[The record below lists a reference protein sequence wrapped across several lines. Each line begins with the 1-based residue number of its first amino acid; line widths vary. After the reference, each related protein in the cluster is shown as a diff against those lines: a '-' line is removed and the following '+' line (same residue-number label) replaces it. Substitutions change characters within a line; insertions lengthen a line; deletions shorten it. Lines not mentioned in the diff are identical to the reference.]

1 MISPPDWRSGVGA
14 PPDDPAEL
22 QGPVKTALARFA
34 WRLPRTYQVLRDIVE
49 VTLRDGYIHAGNIA
63 YLSLVTLLP
72 LVILITVVAVALG
85 QTDAGQAAIDGML
98 RALPPNVAEL
108 FEPVIDEVL
117 EARTGNLLLFG
128 GIVALWTISTFLETL
143 RDILH
148 RAYRVPNTHSF
159 VEARLR
165 SIAGTLVAM
174 VLILVA
180 ILSQVVLVVALKSLP
195 AVRPLETDLPLLLD
209 WSRILSS
216 ALVFLSLWALFK
228 LLAPRMFRHK
238 ASWPGA
244 AITTAAWVGGS
255 FLLGPV
261 FASFGNMSLTYGAL
275 SGVMIALLF
284 FYAVGFALVLGAE
297 LNAALARV
305 RGLAPVPQAD

>member
-1 MISPPDWRSGVGA
+1 MTQPPGEAGA
-14 PPDDPAEL
+14 PPGAIAA
-22 QGPVKTALARFA
+22 ALARFA
-34 WRLPRTYQVLRDIVE
+34 TRLPRTYRVLRDVIE

-72 LVILITVVAVALG
+72 LVILITAVAVALG

-98 RALPPNVAEL
+98 RALPANVAEL
-108 FEPVIDEVL
+108 FEPVIGEVL

-148 RAYRVPNTHSF
+148 RAFRLPNTHSF
-159 VEARLR
+159 VEARMR

-174 VLILVA
+174 VLILIA
-180 ILSQVVLVVALKSLP
+180 ILAQVVLVVALKSLP
-195 AVRPLETDLPLLLD
+195 IIRRLETDVPFLLD

-216 ALVFLSLWALFK
+216 AVVFFSLWALFK
-228 LLAPRMFRHK
+228 LLSPRAMRHNP
-238 ASWPGA
+238 AWPGA
-244 AITTAAWVGGS
+244 AVTTAAWVGGS
-255 FLLGPV
+255 FLLGPA
-261 FASFGNMSLTYGAL
+261 FASFGQMSLTYGAL

-305 RGLAPVPQAD
+305 CAGD

>member
-1 MISPPDWRSGVGA
+1 VSQPPGEAGASP
-14 PPDDPAEL
+14 
-22 QGPVKTALARFA
+22 GPVAAALARFGQ
-34 WRLPRTYQVLRDIVE
+34 RLPKTYRVLRDVVE

-72 LVILITVVAVALG
+72 LVILITAVAVAMG
-85 QTDAGQAAIDGML
+85 QTEAGQAAIDGML
-98 RALPPNVAEL
+98 RALPVDVAQL
-108 FEPVIDEVL
+108 FAPVIDEVL

-148 RAYRVPNTHSF
+148 RAFRVPNTHSF

-174 VLILVA
+174 LLILIA
-180 ILSQVVLVVALKSLP
+180 FLSQVVLVVALKSLP
-195 AVRPLETDLPLLLD
+195 VIRRLEADIPFLLD

-216 ALVFLSLWALFK
+216 AVVFLSLWALFK
-228 LLAPRMFRHK
+228 LLSPRELRHNP
-238 ASWPGA
+238 AWPGA
-244 AITTAAWVGGS
+244 AVTTAAWVGGS
-255 FLLGPV
+255 FLLGPA
-261 FASFGNMSLTYGAL
+261 FASFGKMSLTYGTL

-305 RGLAPVPQAD
+305 NGVEPVSQPG

>member
-1 MISPPDWRSGVGA
+1 MALPPGDTGA
-14 PPDDPAEL
+14 TP
-22 QGPVKTALARFA
+22 GPIATALARFA
-34 WRLPRTYQVLRDIVE
+34 ARLPKTYRVLADVIAC
-49 VTLRDGYIHAGNIA
+49 TMRDGYIHAGNIA

-72 LVILITVVAVALG
+72 LVILITAVAVTVG
-85 QTDAGQAAIDGML
+85 QTDAGQAAIEGML
-98 RALPPNVAEL
+98 RALPANVADL

-128 GIVALWTISTFLETL
+128 GLVALWTISTFLETL

-148 RAYRVPNTHSF
+148 RAFRVPNTHSF
-159 VEARLR
+159 VEARMR

-174 VLILVA
+174 LLILIAFVA
-180 ILSQVVLVVALKSLP
+180 QVVLVVALKSLP
-195 AVRPLETDLPLLLD
+195 VIRRLEADIPFLLD

-216 ALVFLSLWALFK
+216 AVVFLSLWALFK
-228 LLAPRMFRHK
+228 LLSPRELRHNP
-238 ASWPGA
+238 AWPGA
-244 AITTAAWVGGS
+244 AVTTVAWVGGS
-255 FLLGPV
+255 FLLGPA
-261 FASFGNMSLTYGAL
+261 FASFGQMSLTYGAL

-305 RGLAPVPQAD
+305 RNPL

>member
-1 MISPPDWRSGVGA
+1 MASPPDKAGA
-14 PPDDPAEL
+14 TP
-22 QGPVKTALARFA
+22 GPVASALATFA
-34 WRLPRTYQVLRDIVE
+34 ARLPKTYRVLRDVIE

-72 LVILITVVAVALG
+72 LVILITAVAVTVG

-98 RALPPNVAEL
+98 RALPANVAEL
-108 FEPVIDEVL
+108 FEPVIHEVL

-128 GIVALWTISTFLETL
+128 GVVALWTISTFLETL

-148 RAYRVPNTHSF
+148 RAFRVPNTHSF
-159 VEARLR
+159 VEARMR

-174 VLILVA
+174 VLILIA
-180 ILSQVVLVVALKSLP
+180 ILAQVVLVVALKSLP
-195 AVRPLETDLPLLLD
+195 VIRRLESDIPFLLD

-216 ALVFLSLWALFK
+216 AVVFLSLWALFK
-228 LLAPRMFRHK
+228 LLSPRVCRHNP
-238 ASWPGA
+238 AWPGA
-244 AITTAAWVGGS
+244 AVTTAAWVGGTL
-255 FLLGPV
+255 LLGPA
-261 FASFGNMSLTYGAL
+261 FASFGQMSLTYGAL

-305 RGLAPVPQAD
+305 READ

>member
-1 MISPPDWRSGVGA
+1 MAASPDASGDL
-14 PPDDPAEL
+14 P
-22 QGPVKTALARFA
+22 GPVKTALASFA
-34 WRLPRTYQVLRDIVE
+34 RRLPKTYRVLRDVVE

-72 LVILITVVAVALG
+72 LVILITAVAVALG

-98 RALPPNVAEL
+98 RALPPSVADL

-148 RAYRVPNTHSF
+148 RAFRVPNTHSF

-174 VLILVA
+174 LLILIA

-195 AVRPLETDLPLLLD
+195 IIRRLETDLPFLLD
-209 WSRILSS
+209 WSRIISS

-228 LLAPRMFRHK
+228 LLSPRVFRDRP
-238 ASWPGA
+238 AWPGA

-255 FLLGPV
+255 FLLGPA
-261 FASFGNMSLTYGAL
+261 FASFGQMSLTYGAL

-305 RGLAPVPQAD
+305 NGARVNGVEPGPKAD

>member
-1 MISPPDWRSGVGA
+1 M
-14 PPDDPAEL
+14 
-22 QGPVKTALARFA
+22 TALPGVLQSAVTRFST
-34 WRLPRTYQVLRDIVE
+34 RLPRTYRVLRDVVE

-72 LVILITVVAVALG
+72 LVILITAVAVTLG
-85 QTDAGQAAIDGML
+85 QTDAGQAAIGGML
-98 RALPPNVAEL
+98 KALPPNVADL
-108 FEPVIDEVL
+108 FQPVIAEVL

-148 RAYRVPNTHSF
+148 RAFRVPNTHGF
-159 VEARLR
+159 VESRLR

-174 VLILVA
+174 LLILIAFV
-180 ILSQVVLVVALKSLP
+180 SQVVLVVALKSLP
-195 AVRPLETDLPLLLD
+195 VIRQLETDLHFLLD

-216 ALVFLSLWALFK
+216 AVVFLSLWALFK
-228 LLAPRMFRHK
+228 LLSPRSQRHNP
-238 ASWPGA
+238 AWPGA
-244 AITTAAWVGGS
+244 AVTTAAWVGGS
-255 FLLGPV
+255 FLLGPA
-261 FASFGNMSLTYGAL
+261 FASFGQMSLTYGTL

-305 RGLAPVPQAD
+305 RAGD

>member
-1 MISPPDWRSGVGA
+1 M
-14 PPDDPAEL
+14 
-22 QGPVKTALARFA
+22 
-34 WRLPRTYQVLRDIVE
+34 LRDVVA
-49 VTLRDGYIHAGNIA
+49 VTMRDGYIHAGNIA

-72 LVILITVVAVALG
+72 LVILITAVAVALG

-98 RALPPNVAEL
+98 RALPANVAEL

-128 GIVALWTISTFLETL
+128 GVVALWTISTFLETL

-148 RAYRVPNTHSF
+148 RAFRVPNTHSF

-165 SIAGTLVAM
+165 SIFGTLVAM
-174 VLILVA
+174 ILILIA

-195 AVRPLETDLPLLLD
+195 VIRRLEADLPFLLD

-216 ALVFLSLWALFK
+216 GLIFLSLWALFK
-228 LLAPRMFRHK
+228 LLAPRECRPNP
-238 ASWPGA
+238 AWPGA

-255 FLLGPV
+255 FLLGPA
-261 FASFGNMSLTYGAL
+261 FASFGQMSLTYGAL
-275 SGVMIALLF
+275 SGVMVALLF

-297 LNAALARV
+297 LNAALSRV
-305 RGLAPVPQAD
+305 RGLAPDAKPD

>member
-1 MISPPDWRSGVGA
+1 MAASPDASGDL
-14 PPDDPAEL
+14 P
-22 QGPVKTALARFA
+22 GPVKTALASFA
-34 WRLPRTYQVLRDIVE
+34 RRLPKTYRVLRDVVE

-72 LVILITVVAVALG
+72 LVILITAVAVALG

-98 RALPPNVAEL
+98 RALPPSVADL

-148 RAYRVPNTHSF
+148 RAFRVPNTHSF

-174 VLILVA
+174 LLILIA

-195 AVRPLETDLPLLLD
+195 IIRRLETDLPFLLD
-209 WSRILSS
+209 WSRIISS

-228 LLAPRMFRHK
+228 LLSPRVFR
-238 ASWPGA
+238 ARPAWPGA

-255 FLLGPV
+255 FLLGPA
-261 FASFGNMSLTYGAL
+261 FASFGQMSLTYGAL

-305 RGLAPVPQAD
+305 NGARVNGVEPGPKAD